1 MGLHSPEHIS
11 EQPYNELH
19 LIQAIR
25 MTQPIQ
31 MTQNHITTYPLF
43 YLLPRIYNRVTGTTS
58 LFPTSKHRSAYRMP
72 SYNGRIAIVGVAES
86 DSAPVPHMPDLHLH
100 PQPLHRALQTTT
112 LPKHH

>member
-58 LFPTSKHRSAYRMP
+58 LLPTSKQRSAYRMP
-72 SYNGRIAIVGVAES
+72 SYNRRIAIVDVAES
-86 DSAPVPHMPDLHLH
+86 DYGRDPHMTEMHLH
-100 PQPLHRALQTTT
+100 AQPLQRALEDRDV
-112 LPKHH
+112 